1 MCRQLVEPH
10 ALTAARVP
18 RPDRGVVGLVSGK
31 HLSGES
37 IRMLSSTYRLINRTI
52 RTYGLLA
59 LLSGFAWAD
68 PPAGMLDC
76 HGIEDDAQRLQCYDA
91 LGAEPR
97 ETPAT
102 VPSSP
107 PDGGSPETPAALEQ
121 RLQKERDLA
130 RRAFAVVPYRPNYV
144 LHTYSEPNVT
154 PFLATEPNT
163 DFQYQ
168 EIKFQISL
176 RVPLYNKMI
185 AGNGDLWFG
194 YTQLSF
200 WQAYNWAQS
209 APFRETDYEPE
220 LGLSF
225 RTDFPVLGF
234 RQRLFSLGLSHQSN
248 GRGDPL
254 SRSWNR
260 LWASFQLERGD
271 LALTFR
277 PWYRFPESA
286 KTDNNPDILDYAGR
300 METRVSYKH
309 GEQVFSLQWR
319 NNLQSRKN
327 RSGTEYDWSFPLSK
341 RLKGLVQYYSGYGE
355 SLIDYNVRTR
365 RLGVGVLVEDWL

>member
-1 MCRQLVEPH
+1 MRFSM
-10 ALTAARVP
+10 T
-18 RPDRGVVGLVSGK
+18 G
-31 HLSGES
+31 
-37 IRMLSSTYRLINRTI
+37 TI
-52 RTYGLLA
+52 RRAIGIQGLLA
-59 LLSGFAWAD
+59 FVCGVAWAD
-68 PPAGMLDC
+68 PPSSVADC
-76 HGIEDDAQRLQCYDA
+76 RRIENDAQRLQCYDA
-91 LGAEPR
+91 LEPAP
-97 ETPAT
+97 EAGPDQ
-102 VPSSP
+102 PSP
-107 PDGGSPETPAALEQ
+107 GEEKDAAAAQPALEQ
-121 RLQKERDLA
+121 RLEKEQDLA
-130 RRAFAVVPYRPNYV
+130 RRAFAIIPYRPNYV
-144 LHTYSEPNVT
+144 LTTYNGDPNVE
-154 PFLATEPNT
+154 PFLAVDPNT

-176 RVPLYNKMI
+176 QVPLYNKMF
-185 AGNGDLWFG
+185 GDNGDLWFG

-225 RTDFPVLGF
+225 HTDFPFLGF
-234 RQRLFSLGLSHQSN
+234 RQRLFSVGLAHQSN
-248 GRGDPL
+248 GQSDPL

-260 LWASFQLERGD
+260 LWVSFQLERGN
-271 LALTFR
+271 LVLNFR

-319 NNLQSRKN
+319 NNLQSEKN

-341 RLKGLVQYYSGYGE
+341 RLKGLVQYYNGYGE
-355 SLIDYNVRTR
+355 SLIDYNVPTR

>member
-1 MCRQLVEPH
+1 MRSSISIY
-10 ALTAARVP
+10 R
-18 RPDRGVVGLVSGK
+18 SFGK
-31 HLSGES
+31 A
-37 IRMLSSTYRLINRTI
+37 ICAC
-52 RTYGLLA
+52 GLLA
-59 LLSGFAWAD
+59 VFSGFAWAD
-68 PPAGMLDC
+68 PTASMLDC
-76 HGIEDDAQRLQCYDA
+76 RGIKDDAQRLQCYDA
-91 LGAEPR
+91 LR
-97 ETPAT
+97 EESREAPAT
-102 VPSSP
+102 APANQP
-107 PDGGSPETPAALEQ
+107 NGGSSETQPALEQ
-121 RLQKERDLA
+121 RLEKERDLA
-130 RRAFAVVPYRPNYV
+130 RRAFAIVPYRPNYI
-144 LHTYSEPNVT
+144 LHTYNSDPNVT
-154 PFLATEPNT
+154 PYLAVDPNT

-176 RVPLYNKMI
+176 RVPLYNKMF
-185 AGNGDLWFG
+185 GDNGDLWFG

-209 APFRETDYEPE
+209 APFRETNYEPE

-225 RTDFPVLGF
+225 HTNFSVLGF
-234 RQRLFSLGLSHQSN
+234 RHRLLSVGLVHQSN
-248 GRGDPL
+248 GRTDPL

-260 LWASFQLERGD
+260 FRASFQLERGA
-271 LALTFR
+271 LALTFQ

-300 METRVSYKH
+300 METRVSYKR

-319 NNLQSRKN
+319 NNLQTRKN